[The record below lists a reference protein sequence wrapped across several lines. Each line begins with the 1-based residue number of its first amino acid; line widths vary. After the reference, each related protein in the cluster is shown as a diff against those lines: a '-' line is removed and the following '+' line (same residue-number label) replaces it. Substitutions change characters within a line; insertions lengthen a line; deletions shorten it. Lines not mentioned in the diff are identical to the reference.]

1 MITKI
6 KERPAEF
13 SNPMTKE
20 KFTAVI
26 IGENEIEG
34 KLFYVLESNG
44 RVWQVAKDAWHVKSE
59 HKKSHAYYKGVSN
72 V

>member
-1 MITKI
+1 MITKL

-13 SNPMTKE
+13 SNPITKE
-20 KFTAVI
+20 KFSAVI

-44 RVWQVAKDAWHVKSE
+44 RVWQIAKDAWQVKSD
-59 HKKSHAYYKGVSN
+59 KKSTFKGGAN

>member
-1 MITKI
+1 MITKF

-20 KFTAVI
+20 KFSATI

-34 KLFYVLESNG
+34 KLFYVLELNG
-44 RVWQVAKDAWHVKSE
+44 RVWQIAKDAWQVKSNT
-59 HKKSHAYYKGVSN
+59 KNKTIYKGGSN